1 MIKILNNKVEKLM
14 RKIVYL
20 LSENKFNDAYIVIND
35 NVDLLNTIHP
45 FVADLLIIKLDLI
58 LSDNIDI
65 EDVFDKLVAI
75 YYMYEQL
82 NQNEQDVWKDLLLS
96 TFISLF
102 KLNLTDEQE
111 EQILDILVSDA
122 SNEYYT
128 NIATNYLNNKEK
140 IDITNVIDAK
150 NDMLYEHIRNILNYY
165 AKC

>member
-150 NDMLYEHIRNILNYY
+150 NDILYEHIRNILNYY
-165 AKC
+165 TKC

>member
-150 NDMLYEHIRNILNYY
+150 NDILYEHIRNILNYY
-165 AKC
+165 VKC

>member
-1 MIKILNNKVEKLM
+1 
-14 RKIVYL
+14 
-20 LSENKFNDAYIVIND
+20 
-35 NVDLLNTIHP
+35 
-45 FVADLLIIKLDLI
+45 
-58 LSDNIDI
+58 
-65 EDVFDKLVAI
+65 
-75 YYMYEQL
+75 
-82 NQNEQDVWKDLLLS
+82 VWKDLLLS

-150 NDMLYEHIRNILNYY
+150 NDILYEHIRNILNYY

>member
-82 NQNEQDVWKDLLLS
+82 DQNEQDVWKDLLLS

-150 NDMLYEHIRNILNYY
+150 NDILYEHIRNILNYY
-165 AKC
+165 TKC

>member
-1 MIKILNNKVEKLM
+1 M

-150 NDMLYEHIRNILNYY
+150 NDILYEHIRNILNYY
-165 AKC
+165 VKC